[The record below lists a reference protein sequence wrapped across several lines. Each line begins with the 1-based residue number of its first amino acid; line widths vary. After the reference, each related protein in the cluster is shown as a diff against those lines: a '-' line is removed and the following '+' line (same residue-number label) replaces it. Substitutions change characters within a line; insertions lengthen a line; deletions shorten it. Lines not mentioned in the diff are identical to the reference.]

1 MSTKELEKILSN
13 PKYKNGDRTL
23 IEQSFNF
30 ARLAH
35 DGQKRL
41 SGQEYITHPLAVA
54 EFLSGLS
61 LDAKTISAALLH
73 DVLEDT
79 AATAEDIKKQFGDE
93 VAFLVQ
99 AVTKLNKI
107 EYSQSPQ
114 LKRVST
120 QDHLNSL
127 KQMFLAMA
135 QDIRVIL
142 IKLADRLHNIGTLNY
157 LPKSDQKRI
166 ARETIEIYSPIAARL
181 GMGKIKGQ
189 LEDMAFPYVYP
200 TEYANLIKEVRQK
213 YDDRLRYIE
222 RTMPIVKRYLKD
234 ADINMFSLHS
244 RAKHYYSLYQKM
256 LKKGL
261 ESDKILDLVAMRIIV
276 PDIKSC
282 YAALGVIHKHYKPM
296 PGFIKDFIALPK
308 PNGYQS
314 LHTTIFCENKH
325 LVEIQIRTAE
335 MHEMAE
341 NGIAAHWA
349 YSENRKQSVVANAKE
364 IEWINQLKKFLSDTQ
379 TSDHLSNLKIDFLKS
394 RIFALTPKGDV
405 KDLPEGS
412 TPIDF
417 AYSIHT
423 ELGSSIMGAKVN
435 GKMVPISYKLK
446 NGDVVEIIKGRKIK
460 PTMDWLKMVKTAEA
474 RRQIKSSLGK
484 TETIW
489 ERRK

>member
-1 MSTKELEKILSN
+1 MSQVSGTLQKILSN
-13 PKYKNGDRTL
+13 PRYKNGDKTL
-23 IEQSFNF
+23 VERSFDF
-30 ARLAH
+30 ACLAH

-41 SGQEYITHPLAVA
+41 SGQDYISHPLAVA
-54 EFLSGLS
+54 EFLAGLS

-107 EYSQSPQ
+107 EYSQAPQ

-135 QDIRVIL
+135 EDIRVIL
-142 IKLADRLHNIGTLNY
+142 IKLADRLHNMETLNY
-157 LPKSDQKRI
+157 LPKNDQKRI
-166 ARETIEIYSPIAARL
+166 ARETIEIYAPIAARL

-200 TEYANLIKEVRQK
+200 NEYANLLKEVRQK
-213 YDDRLRYIE
+213 YNDRAKYIE
-222 RTMPIVKRYLKD
+222 RTMPVVKRYLKD
-234 ADINMFSLHS
+234 SGISIVNLHS
-244 RAKHYYSLYQKM
+244 RAKHYFSLYQKM

-261 ESDKILDLVAMRIIV
+261 ESDKVLDLVAMRIVV

-282 YAALGVIHKHYKPM
+282 YEALGVIHKHYKPM

-314 LHTTIFCENKH
+314 LHTTIFCENKQ

-349 YSENRKQSVVANAKE
+349 YSESGKRSVSVNTRE
-364 IEWINQLKKFLSDTQ
+364 IEWLNQLKKFLSDTQ
-379 TSDHLSNLKIDFLKS
+379 TGDQLSNLKIDFLKS

-417 AYSIHT
+417 AYAIHS

-446 NGDVVEIIKGRKIK
+446 NGDVVEIIKGKKIK

-474 RRQIKSSLGK
+474 RRQIKSSLGWSK
-484 TETIW
+484 
-489 ERRK
+489 